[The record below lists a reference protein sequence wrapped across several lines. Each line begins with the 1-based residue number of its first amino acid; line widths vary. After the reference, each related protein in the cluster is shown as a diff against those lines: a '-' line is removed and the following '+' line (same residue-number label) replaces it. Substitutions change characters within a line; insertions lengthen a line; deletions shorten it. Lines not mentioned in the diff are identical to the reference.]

1 MGSEE
6 LNDPISVLAKFDKGV
21 IQPVI
26 VRWRGRR
33 YWVQKLNLHHT
44 ARQGRDLLHYFAVT
58 TEVGDCT
65 LTYSQ
70 DELRWTLLET
80 HFTG

>member
-1 MGSEE
+1 MGNEE
-6 LNDPISVLAKFDKGV
+6 LNDPVAVLAKFDHGQ

-26 VRWRGRR
+26 VRWQGRR

-44 ARQGRDLLHYFAVT
+44 MRKGKDLLHYFSVS

-65 LTYSQ
+65 LSYSQ

-80 HFTG
+80 HFAG

>member
-1 MGSEE
+1 MENKA
-6 LNDPISVLAKFDKGV
+6 LQDPVSVLAKFDKGI

-33 YWVQKLNLHHT
+33 YWVQKLNIHHT
-44 ARQGRDLLHYFAVT
+44 ARKGRDLLHYFTVT

-65 LTYSQ
+65 LSYSQ
-70 DELRWTLLET
+70 DDLRWTLLET
-80 HFTG
+80 HFEL